1 MSLHSQAWAS
11 AWTDM
16 SGRRGPSRG
25 GIPRLGG
32 DTGRK
37 EVEAAPGALWEQRGG
52 TLPGLR
58 PLAAF
63 TQEIPDPVC
72 IEQRAFPGRQGEARF
87 LDR

>member
-1 MSLHSQAWAS
+1 M
-11 AWTDM
+11 
-16 SGRRGPSRG
+16 
-25 GIPRLGG
+25 
-32 DTGRK
+32 GRK

-58 PLAAF
+58 PLGAF

-72 IEQRAFPGRQGEARF
+72 TEQRAFPGRQGEARF